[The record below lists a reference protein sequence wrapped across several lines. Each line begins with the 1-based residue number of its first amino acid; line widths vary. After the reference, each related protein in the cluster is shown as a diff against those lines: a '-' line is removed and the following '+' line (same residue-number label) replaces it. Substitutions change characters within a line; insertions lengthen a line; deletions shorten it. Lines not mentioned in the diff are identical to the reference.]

1 MTKIQG
7 KGGKEISDVAFKQ
20 GTQGVLHVGIITNL
34 TIYGGELFFK
44 TSLGNIQEK
53 QNLFKQGVVYLSTLD
68 ALPMYI
74 KAFLIGCKIQFI
86 F

>member
-1 MTKIQG
+1 MTEIQG

-53 QNLFKQGVVYLSTLD
+53 
-68 ALPMYI
+68 
-74 KAFLIGCKIQFI
+74 
-86 F
+86 